1 MATTPRTTRRL
12 SDLPVWRLIVAL
24 ADAERKCGPNSST
37 VRTLARALEE
47 RLRRDPRTPE
57 EVYRA
62 D

>member
-1 MATTPRTTRRL
+1 MATTPPTAGRL
-12 SDLPVWRLIVAL
+12 TDLPVWRLIVAL
-24 ADAERKCGPNSST
+24 ADAERTCGPSSST

-57 EVYRA
+57 EVRHG